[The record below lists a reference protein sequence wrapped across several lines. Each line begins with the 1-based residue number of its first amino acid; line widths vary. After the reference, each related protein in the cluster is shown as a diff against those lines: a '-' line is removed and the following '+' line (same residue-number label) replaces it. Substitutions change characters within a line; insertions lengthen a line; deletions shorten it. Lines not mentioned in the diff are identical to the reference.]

1 MVVTS
6 TKKRRGKRTKQ
17 DEVLEYAEPLFMPSN
32 LKILTTVGSLIFCRK
47 VDVFDPKIVRT
58 IRFFFILHLI
68 LQQLFIVYVH
78 IRAKMNNDRTS
89 IETTNPVS
97 ALLQQ
102 GQLDAMGGQAE
113 MVKNL
118 ASTFLKS
125 QTTVMEYD
133 RKQASQMQ
141 GKIITEMI
149 FMWFLHFKLGQI
161 QPILMS
167 VVNGLIQLFYN
178 PLFQVYVMGRNL
190 ERPFK
195 SPPKPMAP
203 PGLTNEENSD
213 ETETENSDENAIVDS
228 NTAESNNNEDNDE
241 DEDQEDGNDDDDDD
255 GDGDD
260 AESEAVDEDDDDDD
274 EDNEE

>member
-161 QPILMS
+161 QPILLS

-178 PLFQVYVMGRNL
+178 PLFQVYVMRMNL

-203 PGLTNEENSD
+203 KPGLPNDENSND
-213 ETETENSDENAIVDS
+213 TETENNDENAIVDS
-228 NTAESNNNEDNDE
+228 NTAGSNKYEDKDE
-241 DEDQEDGNDDDDDD
+241 DEDQEDGDDD
-255 GDGDD
+255 GDDT
-260 AESEAVDEDDDDDD
+260 ESEAVDEDNGDDDY